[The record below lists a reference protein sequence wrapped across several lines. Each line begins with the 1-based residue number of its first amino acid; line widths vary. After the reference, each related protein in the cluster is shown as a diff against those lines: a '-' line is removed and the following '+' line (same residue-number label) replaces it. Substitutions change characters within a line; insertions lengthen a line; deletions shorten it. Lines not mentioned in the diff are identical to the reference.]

1 MKSVKRD
8 VKSRVEFL
16 ESLGFICCHEDSQV
30 MHPNYRRILFDFSAT
45 NLEVVDVMN
54 KVISTVHE
62 QAFHEGKA
70 NTQKLMKEVLGL

>member
-16 ESLGFICCHEDSQV
+16 ESLGFVSCHEDSQV
-30 MHPNYRRILFDFSAT
+30 MHPNYRRILFDFSDT
-45 NLEVVDVMN
+45 NLEMVDVMD
-54 KVISTVHE
+54 KVISTVYE
-62 QAFHEGKA
+62 QAFHKGKT